1 MGRKGGA
8 RRADGG
14 RCLLGVDVGGTFTDF
29 LYRDGGRLV
38 ADKRPSTPDD
48 PARAVLDGIAER
60 GWRPGEVV
68 HGSTVATNALL
79 TRSGA
84 RTALIATRGF
94 RDTLAIGRQARPDLY
109 ALHPVRPPPLVPDEL
124 RFEVGGRV
132 AADGSVVEP
141 LDEAGA
147 VRALR
152 AIADAGAEALAIC
165 LLFSFANPDHERRLA
180 ALAGGLGLHV
190 SASHEVLPEH
200 REYER
205 MSTTAANA
213 FVAPVTARYLAA
225 LADGLAAA
233 GGDGEGEAPRL
244 RVMLSNG
251 GSASAAQAGREAV
264 RTVLSGPAGG
274 VVGAFAAA
282 AASGADRAITFDMGG
297 TSTDAGLCPGRIL
310 ERNDLSV
317 GGLPIRT
324 PAVDVHTVG
333 AGGGSIAWIDAGGA
347 LRVGPQSAGADPG
360 PAAYGRGGLP
370 TVTDAHAVLGRL
382 RPDRF
387 LGGALPLR
395 RDRAARAIAALAPA
409 FGGDG
414 TRAAQAVIDVVNA
427 NMVRAL
433 RVISVERGHDPA
445 GFALVAFGGA
455 GPLHACDVAAELG
468 VTTVIVPAV
477 PGVLSAAGMVRADVT
492 RDLARGLVR
501 RVPADAVGAIGPLRE
516 AFAGLEREARAALAA
531 DGYRHGVRVER
542 SADLRYRGQSHEL
555 TVPLGRSCSAA
566 SVRRAL
572 AAAHL
577 ERFGHADPGRA
588 AEIVVA
594 RVKARAPG
602 PGAEARIEHGR
613 ARPAAGEETERV
625 VWDRPRRT
633 RILDRAA
640 VARSGVDGPA
650 ILTQPDTTILVPP
663 GWRARPDG
671 SAAGNL
677 ILRRQR

>member
-1 MGRKGGA
+1 MGRSGGA
-8 RRADGG
+8 GRAGANRR
-14 RCLLGVDVGGTFTDF
+14 LLGVDVGGTFTDF
-29 LYRDGGRLV
+29 LYSDGGRLT
-38 ADKRPSTPDD
+38 ADKRLSTPGD
-48 PARAVLDGIAER
+48 PARAVLEGIAER

-79 TRSGA
+79 TRTGA

-109 ALHPVRPPPLVPDEL
+109 ALHPVRPPPLVPGEL
-124 RFEVGGRV
+124 RFEAGERV

-147 VRALR
+147 ARALR

-190 SASHEVLPEH
+190 SVSHEVLPEH
-200 REYER
+200 REFER

-233 GGDGEGEAPRL
+233 RGDGGGEAPRL

-297 TSTDAGLCPGRIL
+297 TSTDVGLCPGRVL

-387 LGGALPLR
+387 LGGAMPLH
-395 RDRAARAIAALAPA
+395 RDRAGRAIGTLAPA
-409 FGGDG
+409 FGGDAR
-414 TRAAQAVIDVVNA
+414 RAAQAVIDVVNA

-445 GFALVAFGGA
+445 EFALVAFGGA

-468 VTTVIVPAV
+468 AATVIVPAA

-501 RVPADAVGAIGPLRE
+501 RVPADAGGTIEPLRE
-516 AFAGLEREARAALAA
+516 AFLALGREARAALAA
-531 DGYRHGVRVER
+531 DGYRRGVRVER

-577 ERFGHADPGRA
+577 ERFGHADPGRG
-588 AEIVVA
+588 AEIVAV

-602 PGAEARIEHGR
+602 FRAAARIGSGQ
-613 ARPAAGEETERV
+613 APPAAEERDRV

-640 VARSGVDGPA
+640 IGRSGVAGPA
-650 ILTQPDTTILVPP
+650 ILTQLDTTILVPP

-671 SAAGNL
+671 GASGNL
-677 ILRRQR
+677 ILRRRR